1 MSDALFAVE
10 ARVEP
15 DWVDYNGHLNM
26 AYYHV
31 MFDKALDRAL
41 DRYAVGPGYAP
52 KSPWT
57 VFTAE
62 VHVRYL
68 AEVLPGA
75 RLVVEILA
83 LAVDD
88 KRLHTFQLLRDA
100 ASGLLH
106 ATSEQML
113 LHVGLE
119 TRKVSPFPADARARL
134 EAWAA
139 ACAALPRPDGVGR
152 RIAMPGQA

>member
-1 MSDALFAVE
+1 MTDGIYRVAAK
-10 ARVEP
+10 VEP
-15 DWVDYNGHLNM
+15 EWVDYNGHLNM

-31 MFDKALDRAL
+31 MFDRALDRAL
-41 DRYAVGPGYAP
+41 DHFAVGPGYAP

-68 AEVLPGA
+68 AEVLPAA
-75 RLVVEILA
+75 RLRVDILA

-88 KRLHTFQLLRDA
+88 KRLHTFQTLCDA
-100 ASGLLH
+100 ETGRLH

-134 EAWAA
+134 EAWVA
-139 ACAALPRPDGVGR
+139 ACAAAPRPEGIGR
-152 RIAMPGQA
+152 AIAMPKR